1 MSNFPLNKET
11 VKSFVEKNKIKSVG
25 TASIR
30 EVKKL
35 INDIE
40 EGSGMRFIRME
51 MGIPGLPA
59 SEIGINAEIEAL
71 RNGCASIYPDIYG
84 TAELK
89 DQISLFVKNFVGL
102 NVSPDCC
109 LPTVGSMQGGFAAF
123 LTTSQMDSKKK
134 KVLFIDPGFPVQ
146 KQQCAILG
154 LEKESF
160 DVYDY
165 RGEKLRAKLESY
177 LSKGDIAC
185 MLYSSPNN
193 PSWICFTEEELMIIG
208 ELANK
213 YGVVVIE
220 DLAYFAMDFRKD
232 YSKPGVPPYQPTVGN
247 YTKNFILLISSSK
260 AFNYAGQRIGMMV
273 ISPELFNSPYDG
285 LMERFGTKDFGK
297 ALVFGSL
304 YCLSSGTSH
313 SPQYALTA
321 MLKAV
326 NEGRYDFVKEVREY
340 GEKATIMKKMFTDNN
355 FKIVYDKDLDEPVAD
370 GFYFTFCY
378 PGFDGDALL
387 EELLRY
393 GISAIAL
400 GITGSMRTEGIR
412 ACVSLIQRSEFPE
425 LERRLTQFRVDHPI
439 A

>member
-1 MSNFPLNKET
+1 MINFPLNKET
-11 VKSFVEKNKIKSVG
+11 VKGIVEKNNIKNVG
-25 TASIR
+25 SASIR
-30 EVKKL
+30 EIKKL

-40 EGSGMRFIRME
+40 SEAGLKFIRME

-84 TAELK
+84 TQELK
-89 DQISLFVKNFVGL
+89 DQISLFVKNFVGIH
-102 NVSPDCC
+102 VPTDCC

-123 LTTSQMDSKKK
+123 LTTTQIDSKKK

-154 LEKESF
+154 VEKESF

-165 RGEKLRAKLESY
+165 RGEKLREKLESY

-185 MLYSSPNN
+185 MIYSNPNN
-193 PSWICFTEEELMIIG
+193 PSWICFTDDELKIIG
-208 ELANK
+208 ELSTK

-232 YSKPGVPPYQPTVGN
+232 YSKPGQPPYQPTVAN
-247 YTKNFILLISSSK
+247 YTKHFILLISSSK
-260 AFNYAGQRIGMMV
+260 AFNYAGQRIAMMV
-273 ISPELFNSPYDG
+273 ISPELFHSKFEG
-285 LMERFGTKDFGK
+285 LQTRFNTQDFGK
-297 ALVFGSL
+297 ALVFGAL

-313 SPQYALTA
+313 SPQYALAA

-340 GEKATIMKKMFTDNN
+340 GEKAKIMKKMFTDNG
-355 FKIVYDKDLDEPVAD
+355 FKIVYDKDLDEPIAD
-370 GFYFTFCY
+370 GFYFTFSY
-378 PGFDGDALL
+378 PGYSGDELL

-400 GITGSMRTEGIR
+400 GITGSMHKEGIR
-412 ACVSLIQRSEFPE
+412 ACVSLIQRNELPE
-425 LERRLTQFRVDHPI
+425 LERRLIQFRNDQPVC
-439 A
+439 